1 MKKYPQLQSLKEAKL
16 LIGTKQV
23 FGIYQ
28 IRDDSA
34 GTAYAFRNM
43 NFIES
48 HDLQVQ
54 KEDYKLVQV
63 GELQED
69 ISLEE
74 IFEQFNIHRPEDFR
88 GTFIVSE
95 RYCGLEQRGKGDSSF
110 CGQHQFPEIG

>member
-1 MKKYPQLQSLKEAKL
+1 M

-54 KEDYKLVQV
+54 KEDYKLVYV

-69 ISLEE
+69 ISLED

-95 RYCGLEQRGKGDSSF
+95 
-110 CGQHQFPEIG
+110 